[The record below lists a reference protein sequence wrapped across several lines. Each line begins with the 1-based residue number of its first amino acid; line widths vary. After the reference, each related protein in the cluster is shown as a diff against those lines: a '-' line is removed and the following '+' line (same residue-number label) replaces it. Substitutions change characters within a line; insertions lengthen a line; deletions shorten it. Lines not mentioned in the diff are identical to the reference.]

1 MKIAI
6 LSGKGG
12 TGKTFVA
19 TNLARSS
26 DSSIYLDCDVEEPN
40 GHLFLNGPLLS
51 TSKVSL
57 PIPRVDTT
65 LCDGCK
71 KCVEFCR
78 FNALAFVQKQV
89 IVFDK
94 ICHSC
99 GGCKLVCP
107 QDAIYEIER
116 EIGQVESRVYKNTKV
131 YTGRLLPGEESG
143 TAIIGSLL
151 DKVGEGDPLVIIDA
165 PPGSACVVMD
175 SIKDADY
182 CILVAEPSIF
192 GSHNLKMVH
201 ELVKMF
207 KKPHAVVLNKS
218 LGDDNPSK
226 AYCIENNIKIL
237 TDIPF
242 NKELGKLNAEGKL
255 VVEYDENFKAVFK
268 DLLDKVLKEVKH
280 EASPNT

>member
-19 TNLARSS
+19 TNLARSAEKCV
-26 DSSIYLDCDVEEPN
+26 YLDCDVEEPN

-51 TSKVSL
+51 STSVSL
-57 PIPRVDTT
+57 PIPRVDDS

-71 KCVEFCR
+71 KCVDFCR
-78 FNALAFVQKQV
+78 FNALAFVQNKV

-107 QDAIYEIER
+107 QDAIYEIDR
-116 EIGQVESRVYKNTKV
+116 EIGQVESRIYKNTKIF
-131 YTGRLLPGEESG
+131 TGRLLPGEESG
-143 TAIIGSLL
+143 TSIIHELL
-151 DKVGEGDPLVIIDA
+151 NQIKPDDSLVIIDA

-207 KKPHAVVLNKS
+207 NKPHGVVLNKS
-218 LGDDNPSK
+218 LGENNPSK
-226 AYCIENNIKIL
+226 DYSMENNINIL
-237 TDIPF
+237 ADIPF
-242 NKELGKLNAEGKL
+242 DKELGKLTAEGKL
-255 VVEYDENFKAVFK
+255 VVEHNDKAKEVFK
-268 DLLDKVLKEVKH
+268 ELLDTLLREVQK
-280 EASPNT
+280 

>member
-19 TNLARSS
+19 TNLARSAEACV
-26 DSSIYLDCDVEEPN
+26 YLDCDVEEPN

-51 TSKVSL
+51 SSKVSL
-57 PIPRVDTT
+57 PIPRVNDS

-71 KCVEFCR
+71 KCVDFCR
-78 FNALAFVQKQV
+78 FNALAYAQNRV

-99 GGCKLVCP
+99 GGCKIVCP
-107 QDAIYEIER
+107 QDAIYEIDKEM
-116 EIGQVESRVYKNTKV
+116 GQIESRVYKNTKIF
-131 YTGRLLPGEESG
+131 TGRLLPGEQSG
-143 TAIIGSLL
+143 TSIIHELFNQIKAE
-151 DKVGEGDPLVIIDA
+151 DKLVIIDA

-201 ELVKMF
+201 ELVKLF
-207 KKPHAVVLNKS
+207 EKPHAVVLNKS

-226 AYCIENNIKIL
+226 DYCIKNNINIL
-237 TDIPF
+237 ADIPF
-242 NKELGKLNAEGKL
+242 DEELGKYNAEGKL
-255 VVEYDENFKAVFK
+255 VVEYNDEAKELFK
-268 DLLDKVLKEVKH
+268 DLLDKVLKEVQI
-280 EASPNT
+280 

>member
-19 TNLARSS
+19 TNLARSA
-26 DSSIYLDCDVEEPN
+26 DSCVYLDCDVEEPN

-51 TSKVSL
+51 SSKVSL
-57 PIPRVDTT
+57 PIPRVDES

-71 KCVEFCR
+71 KCVDFCR
-78 FNALAFVQKQV
+78 FNALAFVQDKV

-99 GGCKLVCP
+99 GGCKIVCP
-107 QDAIYEIER
+107 QEAIYEIDR
-116 EIGQVESRVYKNTKV
+116 EIGQVESRVYKNTKIF
-131 YTGRLLPGEESG
+131 TGRLVPGEESG
-143 TAIIGSLL
+143 TSIIQELL
-151 DKVGEGDPLVIIDA
+151 TKIEPEDSLVIIDA

-201 ELVKMF
+201 NLVKMF

-218 LGDDNPSK
+218 LGYDNPSK
-226 AYCIENNIKIL
+226 EYCIENNIKIL
-237 TDIPF
+237 ADIPF
-242 NKELGKLNAEGKL
+242 DKELGKYTAEGKL
-255 VVEYDENFKAVFK
+255 VVEYNDQAREIFK
-268 DLLDKVLKEVKH
+268 DLLDTILKEVQV
-280 EASPNT
+280 

>member
-19 TNLARSS
+19 TNLARSAEKCV
-26 DSSIYLDCDVEEPN
+26 YLDCDIEEPN

-51 TSKVSL
+51 SSKVSL
-57 PIPRVDTT
+57 PIPRVNES

-71 KCVEFCR
+71 KCVDFCR
-78 FNALAFVQKQV
+78 FNALAFVQDRV

-99 GGCKLVCP
+99 GGCKIVCP
-107 QDAIYEIER
+107 QDAIYEVDR
-116 EIGQVESRVYKNTKV
+116 EIGQVESRLYKNTQV
-131 YTGRLLPGEESG
+131 FTGRLVPGEESG
-143 TAIIGSLL
+143 TSIIHELFN
-151 DKVGEGDPLVIIDA
+151 KIKAEDPLIIIDA

-201 ELVKMF
+201 DLVKLF

-218 LGDDNPSK
+218 LGHDNPSK
-226 AYCIENNIKIL
+226 DYCIENNIDIL
-237 TDIPF
+237 ADIPF
-242 NKELGKLNAEGKL
+242 DEELGRYNAEGKL
-255 VVEYDENFKAVFK
+255 VVEYNDEAKELFKN
-268 DLLDKVLKEVKH
+268 LLDTVLKEVQV
-280 EASPNT
+280 

>member
-19 TNLARSS
+19 TNLARSAES
-26 DSSIYLDCDVEEPN
+26 CVYLDCDVEEPN
-40 GHLFLNGPLLS
+40 GHLFLNGPLIS
-51 TSKVSL
+51 TKTVSL
-57 PIPRVDTT
+57 PIPRVNDS

-71 KCVEFCR
+71 KCVDFCR
-78 FNALAFVQKQV
+78 FNALAFVKNRV

-99 GGCKLVCP
+99 GGCKIVCP
-107 QDAIYEIER
+107 QDAIYEVDR
-116 EIGQVESRVYKNTKV
+116 EIGQVESRVYKNTQIF
-131 YTGRLLPGEESG
+131 TGKLLPGEESG
-143 TAIIGSLL
+143 TSIIQELFHQIKPEDS
-151 DKVGEGDPLVIIDA
+151 LVIIDA

-201 ELVKMF
+201 ELVKLF

-218 LGDDNPSK
+218 LGDENPSK
-226 AYCIENNIKIL
+226 DYCIENNVDIL
-237 TDIPF
+237 ADIPF
-242 NKELGKLNAEGKL
+242 DAELGKLTAEGKL
-255 VVEYDENFKAVFK
+255 VVEYNDEAKTVFK
-268 DLLDKVLKEVKH
+268 NLLDKVLKEVQI
-280 EASPNT
+280 

>member
-19 TNLARSS
+19 TNLARSAKS
-26 DSSIYLDCDVEEPN
+26 CIYLDCDVEAPN

-51 TSKVSL
+51 SSKVSL
-57 PIPRVDTT
+57 PIPKVNDS

-71 KCVEFCR
+71 KCVDFCR
-78 FNALAFVQKQV
+78 FNALAYIQNRVF
-89 IVFDK
+89 VFDK

-99 GGCKLVCP
+99 GGCKIVCP
-107 QDAIYEIER
+107 QDAIYEVDR
-116 EIGQVESRVYKNTKV
+116 EIGQVESRVYKNTQIF
-131 YTGRLLPGEESG
+131 TGRLLPGEESG
-143 TAIIGSLL
+143 TSIIQELFTKIKPEDS
-151 DKVGEGDPLVIIDA
+151 LVIIDA

-201 ELVKMF
+201 ELVKLF

-218 LGDDNPSK
+218 LGEDNPSK
-226 AYCIENNIKIL
+226 DYCIENGVEIL
-237 TDIPF
+237 ADIPF
-242 NKELGKLNAEGKL
+242 SEELGNYNAEGKL
-255 VVEYDENFKAVFK
+255 VVEYNNEAKELFEN
-268 DLLDKVLKEVKH
+268 LLDKVYKEVQV
-280 EASPNT
+280 

>member
-19 TNLARSS
+19 TNLARSAETCV
-26 DSSIYLDCDVEEPN
+26 YLDCDVEEPN

-51 TSKVSL
+51 SSKVSL
-57 PIPRVDTT
+57 PIPKINES

-71 KCVEFCR
+71 KCVDFCR
-78 FNALAFVQKQV
+78 FNALAFVQNRV

-99 GGCKLVCP
+99 GGCKIACP
-107 QDAIYEIER
+107 QEAIYEVDR
-116 EIGQVESRVYKNTKV
+116 EIGQVESRVYKNTQIF
-131 YTGRLLPGEESG
+131 TGRLLPGEESG
-143 TAIIGSLL
+143 TSIIHELFNQI
-151 DKVGEGDPLVIIDA
+151 KAEDPLVIIDA

-201 ELVKMF
+201 ELVKLF
-207 KKPHAVVLNKS
+207 EKPHAVVLNKS

-226 AYCIENNIKIL
+226 DYCIENNIKIL
-237 TDIPF
+237 ADIPF
-242 NKELGKLNAEGKL
+242 DKELGKYNAEGKL
-255 VVEYDENFKAVFK
+255 VVEYNNDAKELFKN
-268 DLLDKVLKEVKH
+268 LLDKILEEVQL
-280 EASPNT
+280 

>member
-19 TNLARSS
+19 TNLARSAEAC
-26 DSSIYLDCDVEEPN
+26 IYLDCDVEEPN

-51 TSKVSL
+51 SSKVSL
-57 PIPRVDTT
+57 PIPEVNQS

-71 KCVEFCR
+71 KCVDFCR
-78 FNALAFVQKQV
+78 FNALAYAQNRV

-99 GGCKLVCP
+99 GGCKIICP
-107 QDAIYEIER
+107 QDAIYEVDK
-116 EIGQVESRVYKNTKV
+116 EIGQVESRIYKNTKIF
-131 YTGRLLPGEESG
+131 TGRLLPGEQSG
-143 TAIIGSLL
+143 TSIIHELFNQIKPEDS
-151 DKVGEGDPLVIIDA
+151 LVIIDA

-201 ELVKMF
+201 ELVKLF
-207 KKPHAVVLNKS
+207 GKPHAAVLNKS

-226 AYCIENNIKIL
+226 DYCIKNNINIL
-237 TDIPF
+237 ADIPF
-242 NKELGKLNAEGKL
+242 DKELGNYNAEGKL
-255 VVEYDENFKAVFK
+255 VVEYNDKARELFEN
-268 DLLDKVLKEVKH
+268 LLDKILKEVRI
-280 EASPNT
+280 

>member
-1 MKIAI
+1 MKIAV

-26 DSSIYLDCDVEEPN
+26 KSCVYLDCDVEEPN

-51 TSKVSL
+51 SAKVSL
-57 PIPRVDTT
+57 PIPRVDES

-71 KCVEFCR
+71 KCVDFCR
-78 FNALAFVQKQV
+78 FNALAYAQNRV

-99 GGCKLVCP
+99 GGCKIVCP
-107 QDAIYEIER
+107 QDAIYEVDKEM
-116 EIGQVESRVYKNTKV
+116 GQVESRVYKNTKIF
-131 YTGRLLPGEESG
+131 TGRLLPGEQSG
-143 TAIIGSLL
+143 TSIIHELFNQIKAEDS
-151 DKVGEGDPLVIIDA
+151 LVIIDA

-201 ELVKMF
+201 ELVKLF
-207 KKPHAVVLNKS
+207 EKPHAVVLNKS

-226 AYCIENNIKIL
+226 DYCIENNINIL
-237 TDIPF
+237 ADIPF
-242 NKELGKLNAEGKL
+242 DEELGKYNAEGKL
-255 VVEYDENFKAVFK
+255 VVEYNDKAKKLFK
-268 DLLDKVLKEVKH
+268 DLLDKILEEVRI
-280 EASPNT
+280 

>member
-19 TNLARSS
+19 TNLARSAKECV
-26 DSSIYLDCDVEEPN
+26 YLDCDVEEPN
-40 GHLFLNGPLLS
+40 GHLFLNGPLLFS
-51 TSKVSL
+51 SKVSL
-57 PIPRVDTT
+57 PIPRINQS

-71 KCVEFCR
+71 KCVDFCK
-78 FNALAFVQKQV
+78 FNALAFVQDQV

-99 GGCKLVCP
+99 GGCKIVCP
-107 QDAIYEIER
+107 QEAIYEIDR
-116 EIGQVESRVYKNTKV
+116 EIGQVESRIYENTKIF
-131 YTGRLLPGEESG
+131 TGRLLPGEESG
-143 TAIIGSLL
+143 TSIIQELL
-151 DKVGEGDPLVIIDA
+151 NQVKAEDPLVIIDS

-226 AYCIENNIKIL
+226 DYCMENNIKIL
-237 TDIPF
+237 ADIPF
-242 NKELGKLNAEGKL
+242 DKELGKLTAEGKL
-255 VVEYDENFKAVFK
+255 VVEYDNKAKELFEE
-268 DLLDKVLKEVKH
+268 LLDTILKEVQI
-280 EASPNT
+280 